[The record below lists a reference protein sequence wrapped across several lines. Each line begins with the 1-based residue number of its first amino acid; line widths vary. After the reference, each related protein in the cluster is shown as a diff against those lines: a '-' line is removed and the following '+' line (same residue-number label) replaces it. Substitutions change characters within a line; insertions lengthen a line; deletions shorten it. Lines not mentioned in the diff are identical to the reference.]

1 MLLSNP
7 VSTSDEIS
15 AWRWMAVTALQALAE
30 SRAGRVADAERH
42 AVEQS
47 EQQATFERQIV
58 QDREDFLALVAHEL
72 KTPVAVVKAYA
83 ELLEVQLAEAGL
95 SGHQRRAIAEVV
107 EHIRDQAD
115 LMSGLIE
122 EVLDVQRVQLGKL
135 PLEISRF
142 DLVELTR
149 GVVEEITR
157 VTPSQAIHVAVS
169 QPLAH
174 VHADRRRVR
183 QVLVNLLENAVKY
196 SSAGD
201 IEVRVGQAVQE
212 GRAVALMSVRDQGV
226 GLASGNLER
235 IFDRFVQAESRPV
248 RGHEGLGMGLY
259 VARQLALA
267 HGGYVWAESPGRG
280 CGSTFYF
287 RLPIEDSSTSDRI
300 V

>member
-1 MLLSNP
+1 
-7 VSTSDEIS
+7 
-15 AWRWMAVTALQALAE
+15 
-30 SRAGRVADAERH
+30 
-42 AVEQS
+42 
-47 EQQATFERQIV
+47 
-58 QDREDFLALVAHEL
+58 
-72 KTPVAVVKAYA
+72 
-83 ELLEVQLAEAGL
+83 
-95 SGHQRRAIAEVV
+95 
-107 EHIRDQAD
+107 
-115 LMSGLIE
+115 E

-142 DLVELTR
+142 DLVQLTR
-149 GVVEEITR
+149 GVAEEITR
-157 VTPSQAIHVAVS
+157 LTPSQAIHVVVC

-174 VHADRRRVR
+174 VHADRRHVR

-201 IEVRVGQAVQE
+201 IEVRVRQTEHE
-212 GRAVALMSVRDQGV
+212 GRAVALVSVRDQGV

-235 IFDRFVQAESRPV
+235 IFDRFVQAENQPV

-267 HGGYVWAESPGRG
+267 HGGYVWAESPGKG

-287 RLPIEDSSTSDRI
+287 RLPIEESSISDRI

>member
-1 MLLSNP
+1 MSVP
-7 VSTSDEIS
+7 DDAA
-15 AWRWMAVTALQALAE
+15 AWRWLAVSAIQALAE
-30 SRAGRVADAERH
+30 TRADRVADAERH

-47 EQQATFERQIV
+47 EQQQTFQRQIV

-72 KTPVAVVKAYA
+72 KTPVAVAKAYA

-95 SGHQRRAIAEVV
+95 ADQPRRTMAEVV
-107 EHIRDQAD
+107 EHICEQAD
-115 LMSGLIE
+115 LMAGLIE

-142 DLVELTR
+142 DLVQLAR
-149 GVVEEITR
+149 GVAEEIAR
-157 VTPSQAIHVAVS
+157 VTPSQAIHVVVAE
-169 QPLAH
+169 PPAH
-174 VHADRRRVR
+174 VHADRRHVR

-201 IEVRVGQAVQE
+201 IEIRIGQTEHE
-212 GRAVALMSVRDQGV
+212 GRAVAMVSVRDQGV

-235 IFDRFVQAESRPV
+235 IFDRFIQAESEPV

-267 HGGYVWAESPGRG
+267 HGGYVWAESPGKG

-287 RLPIEDSSTSDRI
+287 RLPIEEPSASDRI